1 MAREGIGTLTKIT
14 TITSDLPVAAL
25 CHAAVVSLILFLIM
39 RELTSAH
46 AEETMSWTSE
56 RVAKTLLVPIVPL
69 LVVFV
74 FIVVAKVLAVV

>member
-1 MAREGIGTLTKIT
+1 
-14 TITSDLPVAAL
+14 
-25 CHAAVVSLILFLIM
+25 M